1 MKTTIIYL
9 IAISFFIQSCHTY
22 AAIDLKD
29 TPLFT
34 DRNYK
39 IKQTHQ
45 FEKVKLLSVND
56 SSLIVLKH
64 NIQKTIPVSK
74 IKEIKEQNP
83 STLKTIAF
91 VSSLD
96 IPTIVTLGTVLR
108 SDFVFDDFTIPK
120 N

>member
-1 MKTTIIYL
+1 MKTSILLL
-9 IAISFFIQSCHTY
+9 IAIAFFSQSCHTY

-56 SSLIVLKH
+56 SALIVLKH
-64 NIQKTIPVSK
+64 NIQKNILVSK
-74 IKEIKEQNP
+74 IKEIKEENP
-83 STLKTIAF
+83 STLKTITF
-91 VSSLD
+91 VASLD
-96 IPTIVTLGTVLR
+96 LPTIATIATVLR